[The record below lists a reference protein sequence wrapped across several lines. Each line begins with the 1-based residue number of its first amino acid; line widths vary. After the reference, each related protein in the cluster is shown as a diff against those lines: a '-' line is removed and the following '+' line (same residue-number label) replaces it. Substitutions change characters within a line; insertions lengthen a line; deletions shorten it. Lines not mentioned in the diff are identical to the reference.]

1 MWKSIAILALAGLLA
16 IPAWA
21 EEGEKPAKPE
31 KRAPGTS
38 VEMPAII
45 SPMDDEEGKLAG
57 YAYITCTI
65 IASSPDVAVS
75 IRSKTPFIQ
84 DAFVRDV
91 NHKSVALASDLSQ
104 VDKAGVVARF
114 LADAR
119 KIMGEKKVVS
129 LSITQVQM
137 STLRAG
143 PPSEVPLDRL
153 PETASAPHQP
163 DSAPEPEKT
172 AS

>member
-1 MWKSIAILALAGLLA
+1 MWRSIAILALAGLLA
-16 IPAWA
+16 TPAWA
-21 EEGEKPAKPE
+21 AEGEKPAKAE

-45 SPMDDEEGKLAG
+45 SPMDDEDGKLAG
-57 YAYITCTI
+57 YAYITCTL

-104 VDKAGVVARF
+104 VDKDGVAARF

-129 LSITQVQM
+129 LTITQVQM
-137 STLRAG
+137 SALRAG
-143 PPSEVPLDRL
+143 PPSEVPQDRL
-153 PETASAPHQP
+153 PETPPAPR
-163 DSAPEPEKT
+163 
-172 AS
+172 